1 MRAIVT
7 GASGFLGQHLV
18 HELRH
23 QGVTVVSIC
32 RRAGSV
38 LSAVSIGEAPWNPTR
53 LARIFEEVEPDLI
66 FHLAG
71 GMHGEPMDLRRVN
84 VGLAS
89 SITRAVLD
97 AGIRPAL
104 VFCGSAAEYGASIVD
119 GVPISEKMIC
129 VPVSPYGTTKLEQT
143 RLALAFSDRTGIR
156 VIVARPFNPIGPGMP
171 THLALGEFAF
181 QLATGGR
188 AVVLETGN
196 LDVERDFM
204 GAGQVCS
211 ALFQLAAN
219 PEANGLVNICSGR
232 AIQLRILV
240 EMLGNVSGKQITL
253 RRVRARIRAGE
264 PKVIVGNISRLEQ
277 LGAVQAPTD
286 FPAVIQRIWADAQM
300 RWDAP
305 AYASSR

>member
-129 VPVSPYGTTKLEQT
+129 VPVSTLWNDEAGADKAGVGVFRPDGHPGHRCTTIQ
-143 RLALAFSDRTGIR
+143 SDRARYAHSSRARGIR
-156 VIVARPFNPIGPGMP
+156 
-171 THLALGEFAF
+171 L
-181 QLATGGR
+181 
-188 AVVLETGN
+188 
-196 LDVERDFM
+196 
-204 GAGQVCS
+204 
-211 ALFQLAAN
+211 
-219 PEANGLVNICSGR
+219 
-232 AIQLRILV
+232 
-240 EMLGNVSGKQITL
+240 
-253 RRVRARIRAGE
+253 
-264 PKVIVGNISRLEQ
+264 
-277 LGAVQAPTD
+277 
-286 FPAVIQRIWADAQM
+286 PACD
-300 RWDAP
+300 RW
-305 AYASSR
+305 ASSGFGNR